1 MEHLKKKKKKYKFNL
16 LYLKHRRSSTVGQ
29 SQTFVKPV
37 KLDEFHGKK
46 KKKDSCLLTITVKAS
61 LQCLLVGFTL
71 STE

>member
-1 MEHLKKKKKKYKFNL
+1 MEHLKKKKKYKLNL

-37 KLDEFHGKK
+37 KLDEFHGEKN
-46 KKKDSCLLTITVKAS
+46 DICLLTITVKAS

>member
-1 MEHLKKKKKKYKFNL
+1 MEHLKKIKKYKLNL
-16 LYLKHRRSSTVGQ
+16 LYLKPRRSSTVGQ

-37 KLDEFHGKK
+37 KLDEFYGGKK
-46 KKKDSCLLTITVKAS
+46 DICLLTITVKAS

>member
-1 MEHLKKKKKKYKFNL
+1 MEHLKKKKYKFNL

-46 KKKDSCLLTITVKAS
+46 KKKKDSCLLTITVKAS